1 MKLCLCVY
9 GRKREELELLKKK
22 KKQTKNRPYMV
33 SLVLKPMMP
42 NLDLISNVIA
52 VSTPTRNAIKNQLVW
67 NFQ

>member
-1 MKLCLCVY
+1 MCIWSKE
-9 GRKREELELLKKK
+9 REVGIVKKK
-22 KKQTKNRPYMV
+22 KKTNTKNRPYMV

>member
-1 MKLCLCVY
+1 MCIWSKERGV
-9 GRKREELELLKKK
+9 GIAKKK
-22 KKQTKNRPYMV
+22 NNTTKNRPYMV

-42 NLDLISNVIA
+42 NLDLISNLIA